1 MYNATISTINNTM
14 NNFITANDLKTK
26 GISVIEPIAKKGLET
41 VVKVR
46 GVDTYVILT
55 IKEFNRL
62 RECELLEAV
71 AKTENDL
78 ACGNYREE
86 SVDEHLKRILND

>member
-1 MYNATISTINNTM
+1 
-14 NNFITANDLKTK
+14 
-26 GISVIEPIAKKGLET
+26 
-41 VVKVR
+41 
-46 GVDTYVILT
+46 
-55 IKEFNRL
+55 L

-86 SVDEHLKRILND
+86 SVDEHLKENLKMTKLIFYIRL